1 MYINSDSD
9 SDIIS
14 VANIAQF
21 YVLIDPWMLD
31 SKPNQPHSPSPF
43 QAWLGFSELEHV
55 LNSGE
60 SQLRHISRLAAR

>member
-14 VANIAQF
+14 IANVAQF
-21 YVLIDPWMLD
+21 LVLIDPWMLA
-31 SKPNQPHSPSPF
+31 SKPNLPHSPSPLKI
-43 QAWLGFSELEHV
+43 WLGSELEHV
-55 LNSGE
+55 VNGGE